1 MHIYVHRCS
10 CWMYANNIV
19 AFAHLAH
26 KSCCST
32 RGQLATARRW
42 TGWWGRAV
50 RKSGRVHA
58 WWHMSRQP
66 SKQPTHF
73 AKCHHFCFR
82 SSTSVSTHPPPT
94 CRQKPSVLDGLLESL
109 LAPPPGCINIAN
121 AWRADRSDDGR
132 ERGWDRLCIPRSSAP
147 VALWVNIFSSW
158 KWTSLQNGLV
168 KILEL
173 LKYLNGGILKHILL
187 NFLKGNCYFV
197 SLLLSSQ
204 SAYVF

>member
-42 TGWWGRAV
+42 AGWGQCGKVGVCTLDGIWAGNQA
-50 RKSGRVHA
+50 SN
-58 WWHMSRQP
+58 
-66 SKQPTHF
+66 QPTLQNVTIF
-73 AKCHHFCFR
+73 VFGPPRQFLP
-82 SSTSVSTHPPPT
+82 PPPT
-94 CRQKPSVLDGLLESL
+94 CRQKPTVLDGLLESL

-132 ERGWDRLCIPRSSAP
+132 ERGWDRHCIPRSSAP